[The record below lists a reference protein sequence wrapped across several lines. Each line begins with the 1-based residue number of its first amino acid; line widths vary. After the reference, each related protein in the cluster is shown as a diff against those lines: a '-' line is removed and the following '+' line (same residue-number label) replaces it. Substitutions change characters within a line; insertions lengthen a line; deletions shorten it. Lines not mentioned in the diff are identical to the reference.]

1 MCALISD
8 IVMFINQVLEK
19 KIMKLPPL
27 KALPVFEAVA
37 RLNSFSLAAQE
48 LAVSQSAVS
57 HQIKQLETYL
67 GEQLFWRSGR
77 TLALTDD
84 GRQYLDAISTA
95 LLQIERA
102 SEQLLGHEESRLR
115 LSLFSSFAVRWLVP
129 RLPDLQRL
137 HPQVE
142 LALEMSSENPVLSD
156 RVADC
161 FITIHRDS
169 PAYSYELL
177 YVERLFPVCSQD
189 YWQRI
194 QRELGW
200 EADVTGHDEPVLTAG
215 DIARFP
221 LLSTHGIYDKA
232 AGDWEA
238 WYRVAGEVLP
248 AGARVQHFSHML
260 LALEAARFHQGI
272 ALTNDYMLSTR
283 KDSEEF
289 VRLPCHPL
297 VTGDTFYFAWKTSR
311 RQERGIQI
319 LRRWL
324 VGQAIEGGLRGE
336 VA

>member
-1 MCALISD
+1 
-8 IVMFINQVLEK
+8 
-19 KIMKLPPL
+19 MKLPPL

-37 RLNSFSLAAQE
+37 RLNSFSLAAEE

-77 TLALTDD
+77 TLSLTDE
-84 GRQYLDAISTA
+84 GRQYLDAVSSA

-115 LSLFSSFAVRWLVP
+115 LSVFSSFAVRWLVP
-129 RLPDLQRL
+129 RLPELQRL
-137 HPQVE
+137 HPQLD
-142 LALEMSSENPVLSD
+142 LALEMSSANPVLSD

-161 FITIHRDS
+161 FITVGRGS
-169 PAYSYELL
+169 SAYSYELL

-194 QRELGW
+194 RRELGRSGTDGE
-200 EADVTGHDEPVLTAG
+200 EAPLTPEDV
-215 DIARFP
+215 ARFP
-221 LLSTHGIYDKA
+221 LLSTHSIFEKP
-232 AGDWEA
+232 AGDWEV
-238 WYRVAGEVLP
+238 WYRAVERDIPVD
-248 AGARVQHFSHML
+248 ARVQHFSHML

-283 KDSEEF
+283 KDSEDF
-289 VRLPCHPL
+289 VRLPCHP
-297 VTGDTFYFAWKTSR
+297 VMTGDEFFFAWKTSR
-311 RQERGIQI
+311 RGERGIQL

-324 VGQAIEGGLRGE
+324 VSQAIEGGLRSE
-336 VA
+336 TD

>member
-1 MCALISD
+1 
-8 IVMFINQVLEK
+8 
-19 KIMKLPPL
+19 MKLPPL

-37 RLNSFSLAAQE
+37 RLNSFSLAAEE

-77 TLALTDD
+77 TLSLTDE
-84 GRQYLDAISTA
+84 GRQYLDAVSSA

-115 LSLFSSFAVRWLVP
+115 LSVFSSFAVRWLVP
-129 RLPDLQRL
+129 RLPALQRL
-137 HPQVE
+137 HPQLD
-142 LALEMSSENPVLSD
+142 LALEMSSANPVLSD

-161 FITIHRDS
+161 FITVGRGS
-169 PAYSYELL
+169 SAYSYELL

-189 YWQRI
+189 YWQKIR
-194 QRELGW
+194 RELGRAGTEGD
-200 EADVTGHDEPVLTAG
+200 EAPLTPDEVAQ
-215 DIARFP
+215 FP
-221 LLSTHGIYDKA
+221 LLSTHSIFEKP
-232 AGDWEA
+232 AGDWDA
-238 WYRVAGEVLP
+238 WYRAVDRSIP

-283 KDSEEF
+283 KDSEDF
-289 VRLPCHPL
+289 VRLPCHP
-297 VTGDTFYFAWKTSR
+297 VMTGDEFFFAWKTSR
-311 RQERGIQI
+311 RGERGIQL

-324 VGQAIEGGLRGE
+324 VSQAIEGGLRGE
-336 VA
+336 AD

>member
-1 MCALISD
+1 
-8 IVMFINQVLEK
+8 
-19 KIMKLPPL
+19 MKLPPL

-37 RLNSFSLAAQE
+37 RLNSFSLAAEE

-77 TLALTDD
+77 TLSLTDE
-84 GRQYLDAISTA
+84 GRQYLDAVSSA

-102 SEQLLGHEESRLR
+102 SEQLLGREESRLR
-115 LSLFSSFAVRWLVP
+115 LSVFSSFAVRWLVP

-137 HPQVE
+137 HPQLD

-161 FITIHRDS
+161 FITIHRNS

-189 YWQRI
+189 YWQKIR
-194 QRELGW
+194 RELGREGADGD
-200 EADVTGHDEPVLTAG
+200 EAPLTPDEV
-215 DIARFP
+215 ARFP
-221 LLSTHGIYDKA
+221 LLSTHSIFEKP
-232 AGDWEA
+232 AGDWEV
-238 WYRVAGEVLP
+238 WYKAVDQSIP

-283 KDSEEF
+283 KDSEDF
-289 VRLPCHPL
+289 VRLPCHP
-297 VTGDTFYFAWKTSR
+297 VMTGDEFYFAWKTSR
-311 RQERGIQI
+311 RKERGIQL

-324 VGQAIEGGLRGE
+324 VSQAIEGGLRSE
-336 VA
+336 AD

>member
-1 MCALISD
+1 
-8 IVMFINQVLEK
+8 
-19 KIMKLPPL
+19 MKLPPL

-37 RLNSFSLAAQE
+37 RLNSFSLAAEE

-77 TLALTDD
+77 TLSLTDE
-84 GRQYLDAISTA
+84 GRQYLDAISSA
-95 LLQIERA
+95 LLQVERA

-115 LSLFSSFAVRWLVP
+115 LSVFSSFAVRWLVP

-137 HPQVE
+137 HPQ
-142 LALEMSSENPVLSD
+142 LDLSLEMSSENPVLSD

-194 QRELGW
+194 RRELGW
-200 EADVTGHDEPVLTAG
+200 DGEVDTLARAMSPDDV
-215 DIARFP
+215 ARFP
-221 LLSTHGIYDKA
+221 LLSTHSIFDRA
-232 AGDWEA
+232 AGDWQA
-238 WYRVAGEVLP
+238 WFRAVDEPVP
-248 AGARVQHFSHML
+248 AGARIQHFSHML

-283 KDSEEF
+283 KDSGDF
-289 VRLPCHPL
+289 VRLPCPP
-297 VTGDTFYFAWKTSR
+297 VMTGDRFYFAWKTSR
-311 RQERGIQI
+311 RRERGLQV

-324 VGQAIEGGLRGE
+324 LAQAIEGGLRESG
-336 VA
+336 

>member
-1 MCALISD
+1 
-8 IVMFINQVLEK
+8 
-19 KIMKLPPL
+19 MKLPPL

-48 LAVSQSAVS
+48 LSVSQSAVS

-67 GEQLFWRSGR
+67 GEKLFWRSGR
-77 TLALTDD
+77 TLALTDE
-84 GRQYLDAISTA
+84 GRQYLDVISTS

-102 SEQLLGHEESRLR
+102 SEQLLGHEGARLR

-129 RLPDLQRL
+129 RLPELQRL

-156 RVADC
+156 RIADC

-177 YVERLFPVCSQD
+177 YVERLFPVCSPD

-194 QRELGW
+194 RRELGR
-200 EADVTGHDEPVLTAG
+200 EADVTGRDEPAMTTAEV
-215 DIARFP
+215 ARFP
-221 LLSTHGIYDKA
+221 LLSTHSIYDKA

-238 WYRVAGEVLP
+238 WYQTVDETMP
-248 AGARVQHFSHML
+248 SGARIQHFSHML

-297 VTGDTFYFAWKTSR
+297 VTGDRFYFAWKTSR
-311 RQERGIQI
+311 RRERSIQL
-319 LRRWL
+319 LRGWL
-324 VGQAIEGGLRGE
+324 VDEAIRGGLRSE
-336 VA
+336 

>member
-1 MCALISD
+1 
-8 IVMFINQVLEK
+8 
-19 KIMKLPPL
+19 MKLPPL

-37 RLNSFSLAAQE
+37 RLNSFSLAADE

-57 HQIKQLETYL
+57 HQMKQLETYL
-67 GEQLFWRSGR
+67 GEKLFWRSGR
-77 TLALTDD
+77 TLTLTDE
-84 GRQYLDAISTA
+84 GRQYLEGIGSA

-115 LSLFSSFAVRWLVP
+115 LSVFSSFAVRWLVP

-142 LALEMSSENPVLSD
+142 LALEMSTESPVLSD

-161 FITIHRDS
+161 FITIHRNS
-169 PAYSYELL
+169 AAYSYEPL

-189 YWQRI
+189 YWQKIR
-194 QRELGW
+194 RELGREDP
-200 EADVTGHDEPVLTAG
+200 EAADLPLSPEAVAE
-215 DIARFP
+215 FP
-221 LLSTHGIYDKA
+221 LLSTHSIFEKA

-238 WYRVAGEVLP
+238 WYRAVDLGIP
-248 AGARVQHFSHML
+248 PRTRIQHFSHML

-283 KDSEEF
+283 KDSEDF
-289 VRLPCHPL
+289 VRLPCHP
-297 VTGDTFYFAWKTSR
+297 VMTGDEFFFAWKTSR
-311 RQERGIQI
+311 RSERGLQL

-324 VGQAIEGGLRGE
+324 VDEAIRGGLRGE
-336 VA
+336 

>member
-1 MCALISD
+1 
-8 IVMFINQVLEK
+8 
-19 KIMKLPPL
+19 MKLPPL

-37 RLNSFSLAAQE
+37 RLNSFSQAAQE

-67 GEQLFWRSGR
+67 GEKLFWRSGR
-77 TLALTDD
+77 TLRLTSE
-84 GRQYLDAISTA
+84 GRQYLDAVSTA

-102 SEQLLGHEESRLR
+102 SEQLLGREESRLR
-115 LSLFSSFAVRWLVP
+115 LSVFSSFAVRWLVP

-194 QRELGW
+194 RRELGR
-200 EADVTGHDEPVLTAG
+200 EIPLTGRSEPAMTAAE
-215 DIARFP
+215 IARFP
-221 LLSTHGIYDKA
+221 LLSTHSIYDKA

-238 WYRVAGEVLP
+238 WYQTVDECIP
-248 AGARVQHFSHML
+248 SDARVQHFSHML

-283 KDSEEF
+283 EDSEEF

-297 VTGDTFYFAWKTSR
+297 VTGDKFYFAWKTSR
-311 RQERGIQI
+311 RREPGIQTM
-319 LRRWL
+319 RRWL
-324 VGQAIEGGLRGE
+324 VSQAIEGGLRE
-336 VA
+336 K

>member
-1 MCALISD
+1 
-8 IVMFINQVLEK
+8 
-19 KIMKLPPL
+19 MKLPPL
-27 KALPVFEAVA
+27 KALPVFEAVG
-37 RLNSFSLAAQE
+37 RLNSFSMAAEE
-48 LAVSQSAVS
+48 LSVSQSAVS

-77 TLALTDD
+77 TLTLTDE
-84 GRQYLDAISTA
+84 GRQYLDAVSTS

-115 LSLFSSFAVRWLVP
+115 LSVFSSFAVRWLVP
-129 RLPDLQRL
+129 RLPHLQRL

-161 FITIHRDS
+161 FITIHRNS
-169 PAYSYELL
+169 SAYSYELL

-194 QRELGW
+194 RRELGR
-200 EADVTGHDEPVLTAG
+200 EADPTGGSEPAITMAE
-215 DIARFP
+215 IARFP
-221 LLSTHGIYDKA
+221 LLSTHSIYDTA

-238 WYRVAGEVLP
+238 WYRAEGEVIP
-248 AGARVQHFSHML
+248 SGARLQHFSHML

-283 KDSEEF
+283 KDSDEF
-289 VRLPCHPL
+289 VRLPSHSV
-297 VTGDTFYFAWKTSR
+297 VTGDKFYFAWKTSR
-311 RQERGIQI
+311 RRERGIQI

-324 VGQAIEGGLRGE
+324 VDEAIMGGLRSDP
-336 VA
+336 